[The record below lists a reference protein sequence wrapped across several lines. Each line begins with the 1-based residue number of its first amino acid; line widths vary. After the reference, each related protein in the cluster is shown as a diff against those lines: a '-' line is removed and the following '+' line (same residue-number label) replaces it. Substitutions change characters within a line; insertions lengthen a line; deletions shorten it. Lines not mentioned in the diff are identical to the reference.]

1 VRGLA
6 PFAWRSLAARPA
18 RTLLTIA
25 GIGLGVAVLAAAL
38 VTTSG
43 IDEAVDRTVTEVTGR
58 ADLTVTA
65 FDDAGL
71 SAASVAAVSEL
82 AGVEVAAP
90 SIERRTYL
98 APTLSSADTE
108 APVAVLGI
116 DPVLDP
122 RVRDLAVVRGAA
134 LAREDEPSALISETL
149 AAATGYDVGDE
160 LELYGAA
167 DAPVD
172 AGRLRVVGILR
183 GDGPLI
189 GAAGRVVVVPVDR
202 AARIFSMTG
211 VTRADLVIDAGTAPA
226 VVEDA
231 LPTVIAEPYVRSTP
245 ADLAASL
252 RASTEEF
259 RATMAPVA
267 AIALFT
273 GAFLIFNTLSMTVT
287 ERVRDVALLRAAG
300 ATRGQVTRVVLLGA
314 LLLGVAGSLLGIV
327 LGLGLASV
335 LGSFVH
341 GAFGL
346 RTSLQPPVEGL
357 LLVLAIGL
365 LVTLA
370 AAIEPALRAGR
381 ISPIEALRAR
391 AQPGIEGRAR
401 LRWLAVVALVVAAAG
416 MILWPRDTADG
427 GMVRPLVVYG
437 LLLLVALASP
447 FLIGPLGRLA
457 GLPFAAL
464 FGVEERLARGALA
477 RDRSRTALTVGA
489 LTVGLA
495 LVVAIGA
502 VALDAR
508 RSASAWIEGVL
519 PGDVLLTTVTPV
531 ALGDEGPV
539 PDIAAIAGVE
549 RVSPLA
555 TFPLAYR
562 GLRLD
567 ASAVSGA
574 DMAADGRL
582 TFVDGDRTAALEA
595 LDAGGAVLLPQAQ
608 AERLGLGVG
617 DVMALAAGSGET
629 ADLTIAG
636 VVERGLPG
644 RGGEAILVGWPDA
657 GERFGVVRAD
667 VLAVRYAPGAAATAG
682 PAVEGLAGSLGLQ
695 LVPLERVEGAITDAL
710 DRVFGLFDALA
721 LVAVVVAALGIVNTL
736 TMDVVE
742 RVREI
747 GILRAVGMTRRQIG
761 RMVVVEAGILGVIG
775 AVLGIAAGLS
785 AALLML
791 VLAGGEVGPAFA
803 IPWPTLGLALLL
815 GVGLAMLAAYY
826 PARLAGRLSIIRAVQ
841 AE

>member
-18 RTLLTIA
+18 RTLLTIV
-25 GIGLGVAVLAAAL
+25 GIGLGVAVLGAAL
-38 VTTSG
+38 VTTAG
-43 IDEAVDRTVTEVTGR
+43 IDDAVDRTVTDVAGR
-58 ADLTVTA
+58 ADLTVSA
-65 FDDAGL
+65 FEDTGL
-71 SAASVAAVSEL
+71 SAASVAAAAEIE
-82 AGVEVAAP
+82 GVEVAAP

-98 APTLSSADTE
+98 APSMTGEGTD

-122 RVRDLAVVRGAA
+122 RVRDLAVIRGAG
-134 LAREDEPSALISETL
+134 LARQDEPSALISETL
-149 AAATGYDVGDE
+149 AATTGLDVGDE
-160 LELYGAA
+160 IELYGAA
-167 DAPVD
+167 DAPAD
-172 AGRLRVVGILR
+172 AGRLRIVGILR
-183 GDGPLI
+183 GDGPLT
-189 GAAGRVVVVPVDR
+189 GAAGRVVVVPVGR
-202 AARIFSMTG
+202 AALIFSMTG
-211 VTRADLVIDAGTAPA
+211 VTRIDLVLRPQASLAAIET
-226 VVEDA
+226 A
-231 LPTVIAEPYVRSTP
+231 LPDAIAEPYVRSTP

-252 RASTEEF
+252 QASTEEF
-259 RATMAPVA
+259 RATMALVA
-267 AIALFT
+267 AIALFS

-287 ERVRDVALLRAAG
+287 ERVRDVGLLRAAG

-314 LLLGVAGSLLGIV
+314 LLLGVAGSLLGLAMGIA
-327 LGLGLASV
+327 LASI
-335 LGSFVH
+335 LGTFVH

-346 RTSLQPPVEGL
+346 RTTLQTPPEGL

-381 ISPIEALRAR
+381 ISPVEALRAR
-391 AQPGIEGRAR
+391 AQPGVEGRAR
-401 LRWLAVVALVVAAAG
+401 LRWLTVVAIVVAAAG
-416 MILWPRDTADG
+416 MLLWPRGTDEIG
-427 GMVRPLVVYG
+427 NVRPLVVYG

-447 FLIGPLGRLA
+447 FLIGPLGRIA
-457 GLPFAAL
+457 GLPFALL

-495 LVVAIGA
+495 LVVAIGT

-508 RSASAWIEGVL
+508 RSATAWIDGVV
-519 PGDVLLTTVTPV
+519 PGDVVLTTVTPV
-531 ALGDEGPV
+531 SLGDDGPM
-539 PDIAAIAGVE
+539 PEIAAVAGVE

-555 TFPLAYR
+555 SFPVAYR

-582 TFVDGDRTAALEA
+582 TFVAGDRTTALAA
-595 LDAGGAVLLPQAQ
+595 LDAGGSVVLPRAQ
-608 AERLGLGVG
+608 ADRLGLGVG
-617 DVMALAAGSGET
+617 DVMSVAGGDGASGE
-629 ADLTIAG
+629 LTVAG
-636 VVERGLPG
+636 IVERGPPG

-657 GERFGVVRAD
+657 GERFGVVGAD
-667 VLAVRYAPGAAATAG
+667 ALAVRYAPGASGSAG
-682 PAVEGLAGSLGLQ
+682 PAVDELATSLGLQ
-695 LVPLERVEGAITDAL
+695 PVPLESLEGAITDAL

-747 GILRAVGMTRRQIG
+747 GILRAVGMTRRQVG
-761 RMVVVEAGILGVIG
+761 RMVVVEAGILGVVG
-775 AVLGIAAGLS
+775 ALLGIVAGLG
-785 AALLML
+785 AAVVML
-791 VLAGGEVGPAFA
+791 ALATGQVGPAFA
-803 IPWPTLGLALLL
+803 VPWPTLALALLL